1 MDISVK
7 MCFPENVVP
16 DEDTAFAKETAESA
30 RHSAAE
36 TRKDAAESKQEVDL
50 MKIHINEL
58 RMKQQSE
65 IARRGGFIEESD
77 INSFTQL
84 EKKISNVEKCID
96 TAERCLEELE
106 EIAFRA
112 ESVASSLDFF
122 ISQQTPRPII
132 EKYLNSVGWS

>member
-1 MDISVK
+1 MAQLEALLRLPPVNQNNK
-7 MCFPENVVP
+7 QVVGP
-16 DEDTAFAKETAESA
+16 NI
-30 RHSAAE
+30 
-36 TRKDAAESKQEVDL
+36 KQNIGTNSL
-50 MKIHINEL
+50 K
-58 RMKQQSE
+58 MKQQSE